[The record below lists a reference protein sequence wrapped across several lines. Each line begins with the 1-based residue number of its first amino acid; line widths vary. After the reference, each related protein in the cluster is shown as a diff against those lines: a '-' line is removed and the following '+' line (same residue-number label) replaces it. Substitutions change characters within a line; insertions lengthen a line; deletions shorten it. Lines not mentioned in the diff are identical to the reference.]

1 MEAEEIEFGGGVLI
15 GSKSLSNGFDGEFR
29 GANCCW
35 KELDEMTGKFM
46 KLF

>member
-35 KELDEMTGKFM
+35 KELDEITGNS
-46 KLF
+46 